1 MDWSYIAGYFDG
13 EGCVMVRPAHG
24 AKGAQRCELSWHN
37 SDRESIEAMEA
48 FMGCG
53 RIVTRE
59 RPPHRT
65 MYALMV
71 SDVESIQR
79 VVEELIPRCIIK
91 REKLLALREALK
103 EIKPRAAGWGALTEA
118 GTAEIRRLYHDEG
131 WTQQRI
137 GERFGVTQSAV
148 KNFMH
153 RNGISTRP
161 RSEAARQ
168 AQRNS
173 PAWHERNRKI
183 SEARKR
189 EWAALTPKER
199 RERAR
204 PMFEA
209 RHSK

>member
-1 MDWSYIAGYFDG
+1 
-13 EGCVMVRPAHG
+13 MVRPAYG

-37 SDRESIEAMEA
+37 SDRESIEAMQA

-53 RIVTRE
+53 RIKARE

-65 MYALMV
+65 MYALV
-71 SDVESIQR
+71 VADVESMQR
-79 VVEELIPRCIIK
+79 VAEELIPRCIIK

-103 EIKPRAAGWGALTEA
+103 EIKPRSAGWGSLPEA
-118 GTAEIRRLYHDEG
+118 GATEIRRLYHDQG
-131 WTQQRI
+131 WTQKRI

-153 RNGISTRP
+153 RNGISA
-161 RSEAARQ
+161 RSRSAAARQ

-189 EWAALTPKER
+189 EWAALTAEER

-204 PMFEA
+204 PMYEA
-209 RHSK
+209 RHK